1 MQDNRLHSVGVF
13 VGVIDV
19 EGGERGGVI
28 REGGLF
34 ICRDNCIYKSRY

>member
-19 EGGERGGVI
+19 GRGEGGSDKGGGVVY
-28 REGGLF
+28 L
-34 ICRDNCIYKSRY
+34 